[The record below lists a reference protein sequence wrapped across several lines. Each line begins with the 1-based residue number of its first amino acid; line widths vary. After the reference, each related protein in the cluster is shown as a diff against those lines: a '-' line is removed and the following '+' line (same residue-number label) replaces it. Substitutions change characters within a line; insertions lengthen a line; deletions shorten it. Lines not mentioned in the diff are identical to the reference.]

1 MKNDKKESRKMTHFE
16 LGPASIG
23 AVAKSE
29 ARDPFRARG
38 VAAALAALYQHMR
51 CVCFVACCFS
61 VRLLTLSALSYCGCL
76 AACAQS
82 CPEKILSR
90 IGATHASVRFS
101 TSKLIQTLGKPQL
114 VTVQIQSR
122 FPFLKAG
129 VKKCNRQTL
138 RVRISFCLGG
148 SHRIGATHASVRFS
162 ISKLIQTLGKPQLV
176 TSGLLKCFAKVAPPR
191 MD

>member
-1 MKNDKKESRKMTHFE
+1 MTHFE

-29 ARDPFRARG
+29 AKDPFRARG

-101 TSKLIQTLGKPQL
+101 ISRFIQTLSNLQ
-114 VTVQIQSR
+114 
-122 FPFLKAG
+122 F
-129 VKKCNRQTL
+129 
-138 RVRISFCLGG
+138 
-148 SHRIGATHASVRFS
+148 
-162 ISKLIQTLGKPQLV
+162 V

-191 MD
+191 MDSLTFARMFRLLMF

>member
-1 MKNDKKESRKMTHFE
+1 MTHFE

-101 TSKLIQTLGKPQL
+101 ISRFIQTLSNLQ
-114 VTVQIQSR
+114 
-122 FPFLKAG
+122 F
-129 VKKCNRQTL
+129 
-138 RVRISFCLGG
+138 
-148 SHRIGATHASVRFS
+148 
-162 ISKLIQTLGKPQLV
+162 V
-176 TSGLLKCFAKVAPPR
+176 TSGLLKCFDKVAPPR

>member
-1 MKNDKKESRKMTHFE
+1 MTHFE

-51 CVCFVACCFS
+51 CVCFVACCFG

-82 CPEKILSR
+82 RPEK
-90 IGATHASVRFS
+90 TFS
-101 TSKLIQTLGKPQL
+101 TSRLIQTRGKTQL

-122 FPFLKAG
+122 FPVSRAG
-129 VKKCNRQTL
+129 VKN
-138 RVRISFCLGG
+138 V
-148 SHRIGATHASVRFS
+148 
-162 ISKLIQTLGKPQLV
+162 
-176 TSGLLKCFAKVAPPR
+176 
-191 MD
+191 